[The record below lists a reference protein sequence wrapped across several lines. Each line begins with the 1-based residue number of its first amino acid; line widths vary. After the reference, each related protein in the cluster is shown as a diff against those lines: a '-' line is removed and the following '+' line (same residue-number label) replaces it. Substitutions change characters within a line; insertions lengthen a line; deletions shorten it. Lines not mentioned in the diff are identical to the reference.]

1 LGLGF
6 EFGPQRIK
14 RFNLRVSIVH
24 VGYYNGNF
32 SCLKKGIVI
41 EILFRIPI
49 GKVDDLTAC
58 IDFFVENS
66 IDYVKVELKE
76 ENMTSFESLDG
87 TLRIVCGDYFK
98 LTSNLL
104 PGGHSITKWK

>member
-1 LGLGF
+1 M
-6 EFGPQRIK
+6 I
-14 RFNLRVSIVH
+14 
-24 VGYYNGNF
+24 
-32 SCLKKGIVI
+32 
-41 EILFRIPI
+41 RIPI
-49 GKVDDLTAC
+49 GKADDKTLIIAC

-66 IDYVKVELKE
+66 IEYVKVELEE

-104 PGGHSITKWK
+104 PGGHSITKWT

>member
-1 LGLGF
+1 MTSRLLQRQF
-6 EFGPQRIK
+6 FLSEKRNSERIFFSEFLSEKQMIK
-14 RFNLRVSIVH
+14 PYLI
-24 VGYYNGNF
+24 
-32 SCLKKGIVI
+32 
-41 EILFRIPI
+41 
-49 GKVDDLTAC
+49 AC

-66 IDYVKVELKE
+66 IEYVKVELEE

-104 PGGHSITKWK
+104 PGKFHCIWDRGSLVAIPKEKRREYA